1 MADTKSV
8 VAGDSTVVFEDVS
21 GEYETTSAAAVAAET
36 TKKSGGIKGFIKRY
50 ENLGYRAKK
59 KITFIISRI
68 FVYFVLIEMA
78 YLFVLP
84 FIYIF
89 STSLMTSQDYMDPTV
104 QYIPTTINWDNF
116 KKAFEALDYVKSFIN
131 SMGTS
136 LLSAIFQTTSC
147 ALIGY
152 AIGRYK
158 FKGRNLIFLFVILV
172 LLIPPQ
178 VMILASYGIW
188 ATLSLVNTW
197 APVVIPTI
205 FGLGL
210 RGALFVLIYM
220 YFFQR
225 IPDVM
230 DDAARIDGAG
240 PLRVF
245 GQIMLPLV
253 KSAVAIVFI
262 FSFVWHWNDNYEAPM
277 YMYLDGHQTLQPR
290 LQNIQMY
297 YSKYATSQA
306 VMSELE
312 KSLSEPMLFAGCL
325 MVMLPVLIVYVFG
338 QKQLAAGI
346 ERIGVIE

>member
-1 MADTKSV
+1 MTTETV
-8 VAGDSTVVFEDVS
+8 NTAGADVS
-21 GEYETTSAAAVAAET
+21 ASQ
-36 TKKSGGIKGFIKRY
+36 KKSFGGIKGLIKRY
-50 ENLGYRAKK
+50 ENLGYKAKK
-59 KITFIISRI
+59 KIMHFISRI

-78 YLFVLP
+78 FLFILP

-104 QYIPTTINWDNF
+104 QYIPTTVNWDNF
-116 KKAFEALDYVKSFIN
+116 VKAYQALDYIRSFFN
-131 SMGTS
+131 SFGTS
-136 LLSAIFQTTSC
+136 VLSALFQTVAC

-152 AIGRYK
+152 SLGRYK
-158 FKGRNLIFLFVILV
+158 YKGRNLIFLFVVLV

-178 VMILASYGIW
+178 VMILASYGLW
-188 ATLSLVNTW
+188 ATLSMVNTW
-197 APVVIPTI
+197 GPVVLPTV

-240 PLRVF
+240 PIRVF
-245 GQIMLPLV
+245 GIIMLPLV
-253 KSAVAIVFI
+253 KSAIAIVFI
-262 FSFVWHWNDNYEAPM
+262 FSFVWHWNDNYEAPT
-277 YMYLDGHQTLQPR
+277 YMYLEGYQTLQPR
-290 LQNIQMY
+290 LANIRNYFSLYAQSQM
-297 YSKYATSQA
+297 
-306 VMSELE
+306 MSELDRA
-312 KSLSEPMLFAGCL
+312 LSEPMLFAGCL
-325 MVMLPVLIVYVFG
+325 MVMVPVLLVYIFG

>member
-1 MADTKSV
+1 MMTDTESAVMESASAVTGDTSV
-8 VAGDSTVVFEDVS
+8 SSED
-21 GEYETTSAAAVAAET
+21 TSASA
-36 TKKSGGIKGFIKRY
+36 KKGFFRNFIKRY
-50 ENLGYRAKK
+50 ENLGYKAKK

-104 QYIPTTINWDNF
+104 QYIPTTISWENF
-116 KKAFEALDYVKSFIN
+116 KNAFEALDYVKSFIN

-178 VMILASYGIW
+178 VMILASYGLW

-197 APVVIPTI
+197 APVVLPTVL
-205 FGLGL
+205 GLGL

-262 FSFVWHWNDNYEAPM
+262 FSFVWHWNDNYESPM

-297 YSKYATSQA
+297 YSKYATSRG

-325 MVMLPVLIVYVFG
+325 MVMLPVMIVYILG

>member
-1 MADTKSV
+1 MSSRIAKLTNSV
-8 VAGDSTVVFEDVS
+8 TGLLR
-21 GEYETTSAAAVAAET
+21 
-36 TKKSGGIKGFIKRY
+36 KY

-59 KITFIISRI
+59 KITFVISRI
-68 FVYFVLIEMA
+68 FLYFVLIEMA
-78 YLFVLP
+78 YLFILP

-89 STSLMTSQDYMDPTV
+89 STSLMSAADYMDPTV
-104 QYIPTTINWDNF
+104 QYIPTGVQWDNF
-116 KKAFEALDYVKSFIN
+116 SKAFEALQYFSAGFN
-131 SMGTS
+131 SLGTS
-136 LLSAIFQTTSC
+136 LLSALFQTVSC

-152 AIGRYK
+152 SIGRYK
-158 FKGRNLIFLFVILV
+158 FKLRNLIFLFVVIV

-178 VMILASYGIW
+178 TTILASYGMW
-188 ATLSLVNTW
+188 STLSMVNTW
-197 APVVIPTI
+197 GPVILPCV

-245 GQIMLPLV
+245 MVIMLPLV
-253 KSAVAIVFI
+253 KSAIAIVFI

-277 YMYLDGHQTLQPR
+277 YMFLEGHQTLQPR
-290 LQNIQMY
+290 LQNIQY
-297 YSKYATSQA
+297 YFNEYMTSMNA
-306 VMSELE
+306 SALDKAMT
-312 KSLSEPMLFAGCL
+312 EPMLFAGCL
-325 MVMLPVLIVYVFG
+325 MVMFPVLLVYIFG